1 MFKTKKIFILLLF
14 SFLFNSI
21 VIAQDKIVFIDLEQI
36 VNNTNIGKK
45 ILSEL
50 NKINLD
56 NIEKLKI
63 KENLIKEK
71 EISLNNTKNII
82 SKTELQNKIN
92 LLKNEISIYNKE
104 KNEKTN
110 DFIKLKNKKL
120 DELFKQIN
128 PLVSEYMN
136 KNSITL
142 IVDKKNVYLGKMDY
156 DITDD
161 TVELVN
167 TKLK

>member
-45 ILSEL
+45 TLGEL

-56 NIEKLKI
+56 NNEKLKI

-92 LLKNEISIYNKE
+92 LLKKEISIYNKE
-104 KNEKTN
+104 KNKKTN

-120 DELFKQIN
+120 DELFKKIN

-156 DITDD
+156 DITEDII
-161 TVELVN
+161 ELVN

>member
-45 ILSEL
+45 TLSEL

-161 TVELVN
+161 IVELVN

>member
-56 NIEKLKI
+56 NIEKFKI

-71 EISLNNTKNII
+71 EISLNNTKNIN

-161 TVELVN
+161 IVELVN

>member
-45 ILSEL
+45 TLSEL

-92 LLKNEISIYNKE
+92 LLKNEISIYNKQ
-104 KNEKTN
+104 KNKKTN

-161 TVELVN
+161 IVELVN

>member
-45 ILSEL
+45 TLSEL

-92 LLKNEISIYNKE
+92 LLKNEISIYNKQ

-161 TVELVN
+161 IVELVN

>member
-45 ILSEL
+45 TLGEL

-56 NIEKLKI
+56 NNEKLKI

-92 LLKNEISIYNKE
+92 LLKKEISIYNKE
-104 KNEKTN
+104 KNKKTN

-156 DITDD
+156 DITEDII
-161 TVELVN
+161 ELVN
-167 TKLK
+167 AKLK

>member
-45 ILSEL
+45 TLGEL

-56 NIEKLKI
+56 NNEKLKI

-92 LLKNEISIYNKE
+92 LLKNEISIYNKQ

-161 TVELVN
+161 IVELVN

>member
-92 LLKNEISIYNKE
+92 LLKNEISIYNKQ

-161 TVELVN
+161 IVELVN

>member
-45 ILSEL
+45 TLSEL

-104 KNEKTN
+104 KNEKIN
-110 DFIKLKNKKL
+110 NFIKFKNKKL

-161 TVELVN
+161 IVELVN

>member
-161 TVELVN
+161 IVELVN